1 MSAPDMTNA
10 QPELRVTI
18 RRPAGWQLKKSNK
31 ARIND
36 LIRDDQSRNTFRFS
50 DEQIVLYALAYSS
63 DEWLLPSQIGEFAFS
78 KIRFLQIQAARFFFG
93 SSTHHVYG
101 HGAHDLTRRVERYAH
116 KSL

>member
-1 MSAPDMTNA
+1 MTNA
-10 QPELRVTI
+10 QTELRGTI
-18 RRPAGWQLKKSNK
+18 SRSARWLLKKSNR
-31 ARIND
+31 AHID
-36 LIRDDQSRNTFRFS
+36 DFIRDDQSHNTYRFS

-101 HGAHDLTRRVERYAH
+101 HGAHDLTRRVEKYAH

>member
-1 MSAPDMTNA
+1 MTNA
-10 QPELRVTI
+10 QTELHVPI
-18 RRPAGWQLKKSNK
+18 RRPAEWYVKKSPK

-36 LIRDDQSRNTFRFS
+36 LIRDRQSPNRFRFS
-50 DEQIVLYALAYSS
+50 DEEIVLYALAYHS

-116 KSL
+116 TSL